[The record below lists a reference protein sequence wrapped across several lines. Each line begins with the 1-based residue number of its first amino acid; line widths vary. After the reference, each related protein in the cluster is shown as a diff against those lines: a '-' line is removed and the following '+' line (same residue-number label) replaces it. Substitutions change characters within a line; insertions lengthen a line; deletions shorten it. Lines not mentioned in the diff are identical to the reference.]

1 MSAKNKKKSSVF
13 EKKNLLVMVTAAAFV
28 AAVAFAMSMLLP
40 SDEKENTFD
49 STAWDE
55 AVQEAESSLNK
66 KIDESETGLTSVYKE
81 DAVATAAEAY
91 PVNAEESAKAPEE
104 EKTNTAA
111 ETQSAAG
118 YTAPVSG
125 AVLNDYSGEEL
136 VYSETMQDWRT
147 HNGIDFAAE
156 EGTDV
161 LAAAD
166 GTIEAITDNSMMGTT
181 VILLHGNG
189 VRTIYSNLDS
199 NLPIDIGTN
208 VTAGTI
214 IGKIGSTAALEA
226 SEPPHLHF
234 EMSLNE
240 ETVNPHDYLNE

>member
-28 AAVAFAMSMLLP
+28 AAVAFAMSMFLP
-40 SDEKENTFD
+40 SDEKESTFD

-55 AVQEAESSLNK
+55 AVQEAEKSLEE
-66 KIDESETGLTSVYKE
+66 KIDESETGLTSVYNE
-81 DAVATAAEAY
+81 EAVATAVEAY
-91 PVNAEESAKAPEE
+91 PVNAEESATAPEE
-104 EKTNTAA
+104 ESDTAA

-156 EGTDV
+156 EGADV

-166 GTIEAITDNSMMGTT
+166 GTVEAITDNSMMGAT

-208 VTAGTI
+208 VTAGTA

-240 ETVNPHDYLNE
+240 ETVNPHDYLSE